1 MANVLQDYFDRMTA
15 LNRQRGMTGN
25 MQYGKAIDSSL
36 AEGYFDSYE
45 KNKGDSEN
53 RANQKAQLAIMQQN
67 ADTSRMGLD
76 VQRYQVDAYKDA
88 QKNSNM
94 WQGLGMGLNA
104 VAVAGKAYGDYK
116 SYNKALPMP
125 NTPISADPMANALYT
140 SATAG
145 GQEQPYGSTQYTQYV
160 PDYSFKAPEV
170 GNIDGQYFQPT
181 EFSAPTYDNVA
192 VFGDDMDWTGF
203 FS

>member
-45 KNKGDSEN
+45 KNKGASEN

-67 ADTSRMGLD
+67 ANTS
-76 VQRYQVDAYKDA
+76 RYQVDTMKDI
-88 QKNSNM
+88 QKNQNM

-104 VAVAGKAYGDYK
+104 VAVGAKAYGDIR
-116 SYNKALPMP
+116 SQNKGLPMP
-125 NTPISADPMANALYT
+125 EKAITYNPTPAEWDANQWSAKQIEGGANGVQFDFSQLVEPMDTTYEWDMSGDIGWTSLYEPDFASSIST
-140 SATAG
+140 EAG
-145 GQEQPYGSTQYTQYV
+145 
-160 PDYSFKAPEV
+160 F
-170 GNIDGQYFQPT
+170 
-181 EFSAPTYDNVA
+181 
-192 VFGDDMDWTGF
+192 
-203 FS
+203 

>member
-25 MQYGKAIDSSL
+25 MQYGKALDSSL

-45 KNKGDSEN
+45 KNKAASEA
-53 RANQKAQLAIMQQN
+53 RANQKQQLAIMQQN

-76 VQRYQVDAYKDA
+76 VQRSQIDAYKSA

-104 VAVAGKAYGDYK
+104 LAISAKAYSDY
-116 SYNKALPMP
+116 SAMNRALPMP
-125 NTPISADPMANALYT
+125 TTGTTLNGSNSINETLANSQT
-140 SATAG
+140 VG
-145 GQEQPYGSTQYTQYV
+145 WNEQPYDFSK
-160 PDYSFKAPEV
+160 SNV
-170 GNIDGQYFQPT
+170 GNLDAPYFQAQD
-181 EFSAPTYDNVA
+181 FSTPTYDNIA
-192 VFGDDMDWTGF
+192 VFGDDMDWSGF